1 MGIDFNS
8 FKSAEI
14 DYPEKLILNKTAL
27 RMLIDKKLA
36 PIHVQLYPTNK
47 CNLKCN
53 FCSVADREKDIEL
66 DIEKI
71 KTFFNRFNTIQSVSI
86 SGGGEPLL
94 YSKIK
99 ELIDFLYDKNIKIGL
114 VTNGYLF
121 DKLDFETIKKLTWC
135 RISLSEISNGKLINI
150 LRPYIDGINIDW
162 AFSFV
167 AEKDYIGSIHVIK
180 NFYDNFE
187 HRITHMRIVGN
198 IIDDS
203 CIEDIKNFFY
213 DLKEYEK
220 LIIQTRQAYLHGSNN
235 CYLAVVKPVVQADG
249 NIIACCGAQYAT
261 MENKRDCSKL
271 LTLGN
276 IDNLDKLFIDNYFNT
291 NNVCKKCYYNSYNN
305 FIASFFK
312 GDMKHIEFI

>member
-1 MGIDFNS
+1 MNTDFNS

-14 DYPEKLILNKTAL
+14 NYPEKLILNKTAL
-27 RMLIDKKLA
+27 KMLINKKLA

-71 KTFFNRFNTIQSVSI
+71 KTFFNRFNTIQSVTI

-99 ELIDFLYDKNIKIGL
+99 ELIDFLHDKNIKIGL

-121 DKLDFETIKKLTWC
+121 ENLDFDSIKKLTWC
-135 RISLSEISNGKLINI
+135 RISLSDKSNEKLINI
-150 LRPYIDGINIDW
+150 LSPYIDGINIDW

-167 AEKDYIGSIHVIK
+167 VEKDFVGSIQAINK
-180 NFYDNFE
+180 FYNRFE
-187 HRITHMRIVGN
+187 ARITHMRIVGDILN
-198 IIDDS
+198 DS
-203 CIEDIKNFFY
+203 CIDSIKDFFH
-213 DLKEYEK
+213 DRKEYLK
-220 LIIQTRQAYLHGSNN
+220 LIIQTRQNYSHGAKN
-235 CYLAVVKPVVQADG
+235 CYLAIIKPVIQADG
-249 NIIACCGAQYAT
+249 NISTCCASQYAL
-261 MENKRDCSKL
+261 MDNKRDCSKL
-271 LTLGN
+271 LNLGN
-276 IDNLDKLFIDNYFNT
+276 IDNLDELFIGNYFNT
-291 NNVCKKCYYNSYNN
+291 NNICKKCYYDSYNN

-312 GDMKHIEFI
+312 DNMKHIEFI